1 VTFYLIKKGKKTLY
15 IDTNSLVQ
23 TLDAL
28 KQIEDKEILKT
39 TYYESS
45 MVNKYFNDQND
56 NIKDRIIEINS
67 MDENELKKL
76 EKSK

>member
-1 VTFYLIKKGKKTLY
+1 VTFYLIKKRKKTLY

-67 MDENELKKL
+67 MDENELKNWK
-76 EKSK
+76 KSK